1 VIDVGITRVP
11 DETGTKGYVITGDVD
26 FDQVSEKH
34 LYYASSRWS
43 RAYDNCDVVEK
54 IPY

>member
-1 VIDVGITRVP
+1 MKQV
-11 DETGTKGYVITGDVD
+11 KGYVITGDVD

-43 RAYDNCDVVEK
+43 RAYDNCDVVENTLLAREMK
-54 IPY
+54 RNK